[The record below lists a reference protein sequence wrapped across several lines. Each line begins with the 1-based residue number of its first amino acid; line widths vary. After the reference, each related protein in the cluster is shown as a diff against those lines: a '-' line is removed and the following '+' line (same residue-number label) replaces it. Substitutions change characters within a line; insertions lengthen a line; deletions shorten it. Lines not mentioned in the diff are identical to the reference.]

1 MLAPFQI
8 LAIPYRFDYAHRLY
22 CVFHRADCD
31 QWQFV
36 SGGGEDDESPA
47 DAAVREICEECSIED
62 VKLLPLKSVC
72 SIPTNVFAEKY
83 LRNWPADTYVVPE
96 YAFGFLCDAD
106 IHLSEEHDDYAWLSY
121 EAACERLSW
130 DSNRTALYELHKRL
144 EAKP

>member
-1 MLAPFQI
+1 MRAPFQI
-8 LAIPYRFDYAHRLY
+8 LAIPYRFDHAHRLY

-62 VKLLPLKSVC
+62 VKLLPLKS
-72 SIPTNVFAEKY
+72 
-83 LRNWPADTYVVPE
+83 E

-106 IHLSEEHDDYAWLSY
+106 IHLSKEHDDYAWLSY